1 MHSRGEDIVE
11 GDDIYFKKGKEKIWR
26 GPVRVISTNG
36 KKLFI
41 DQGSHQSTVNR
52 DSAIRVGEEFWNI
65 DDVQNKTV
73 VEENMVES
81 NDRCFEDEIT
91 SGHPVVNNAAAVD
104 DINKINDIELD
115 DNLDNNEVAALPEVF
130 NYEHIKKGQSLKFV
144 PKDSDEVISG
154 KVLSRAGKAGGP
166 LKYWWNIEN
175 MDNGVK
181 NSFDTSKFKSIEHL
195 EAENTDG
202 EVEKVFVVQVPR
214 YLHSERRCVEAK
226 ERELASW
233 EEFHVYDEVQDE
245 GQVALGTSRMLVEKV
260 IDRKLD
266 VKARLCVR
274 GDQEQGEFRTDSP
287 TVHKSSI
294 NIFFMLAAKN
304 RWEIQTSD
312 IKCAFLQGEIID
324 REVYVKPPKERRVKG
339 ILWLM
344 RKRAYG
350 LTDASRGFYLELC
363 STLLELGCKQSKYDP
378 AMYLYFNEDAS
389 LEGMVLTHVDD
400 LLHGSGTDQF
410 NTKVMN
416 PLKEKFTF
424 GSEEKCE
431 FRYVGMQV
439 KQTNEFISVNQD
451 HYVLSMELP
460 LWPEGDGDDLLDDD
474 GQTDF
479 RSLLGR
485 LGWLGNH
492 SRPDLVFDHIALSTR
507 IGKATVDD
515 MCSALKIARKML
527 ASTTEIKFPALG
539 PFANWVMEV
548 YADAG
553 FRVYQMVFQV
563 VVGK

>member
-1 MHSRGEDIVE
+1 MSV
-11 GDDIYFKKGKEKIWR
+11 
-26 GPVRVISTNG
+26 
-36 KKLFI
+36 
-41 DQGSHQSTVNR
+41 
-52 DSAIRVGEEFWNI
+52 
-65 DDVQNKTV
+65 DVL
-73 VEENMVES
+73 M
-81 NDRCFEDEIT
+81 
-91 SGHPVVNNAAAVD
+91 
-104 DINKINDIELD
+104 
-115 DNLDNNEVAALPEVF
+115 
-130 NYEHIKKGQSLKFV
+130 
-144 PKDSDEVISG
+144 PK
-154 KVLSRAGKAGGP
+154 
-166 LKYWWNIEN
+166 
-175 MDNGVK
+175 
-181 NSFDTSKFKSIEHL
+181 
-195 EAENTDG
+195 
-202 EVEKVFVVQVPR
+202 
-214 YLHSERRCVEAK
+214 
-226 ERELASW
+226 RELANW
-233 EEFHVYDEVQDE
+233 RDEFHVYDEVQDE
-245 GQVALGTSRMLVEKV
+245 GQESLGTSWMLVEKV
-260 IDRKLD
+260 IDGKLD

-312 IKCAFLQGEIID
+312 IKCAFLQGELID

-363 STLLELGCKQSKYDP
+363 NTLLNLGCKQSKYDP
-378 AMYLYFNEDAS
+378 AMYLYFSVDGS

-400 LLHGSGTDQF
+400 LLHGSGTDHF
-410 NTKVMN
+410 NKKVMI
-416 PLKEKFTF
+416 PLKKKFTF

-439 KQTNEFISVNQD
+439 KQTNDFISINQD

-460 LWPEGDGDDLLDDD
+460 LMPEGDSEDLLDDD

-492 SRPDLVFDHIALSTR
+492 SRPDLVFDHIALSTK
-507 IGKATVDD
+507 IGKATLGD
-515 MCSALKIARKML
+515 MDCALKIARKMV

-539 PFANWVMEV
+539 PLNNWVMEV

-553 FRVYQMVFQV
+553 FRSLPDGVSSCGGQV
-563 VVGK
+563 VTIRDSNSNNTCVMSWRGRKLKRIVTSSTAAETLALNDVISEVVFIKAVLSEIVGEMNEMPVHVYTDSKNVKKAVALHWLKIHGSEPRLLC